1 MVKQLIS
8 RLIHTLQITKH
19 FTAHTVNVFS
29 VWILPVMLLT
39 FLLTALYK
47 KIPLYETF
55 IDGAKE
61 GFDIGVKIIPYLV
74 GILVAIGMFR
84 ASGAIEFLA
93 HALSPILKFIG
104 MPADI
109 LPLAIIRP
117 LSGSGALGITTEIA
131 KHYGGDSYM
140 ARLAAVMTGS
150 SETTL
155 YVIAVY
161 FGSVGITKIRHALIA
176 GIVADIAGMLAALF
190 ICRLI
195 FL

>member
-1 MVKQLIS
+1 MIELLIQVFNIS
-8 RLIHTLQITKH
+8 KH
-19 FTAHTVNVFS
+19 FIAYAINIFS

-39 FLLTALYK
+39 FLGAALYK
-47 KIPLYETF
+47 KIPLYDTF

-61 GFDIGVKIIPYLV
+61 GFSIGVKIIPYLV

-84 ASGAIEFLA
+84 ASGAIEYLA
-93 HALSPILKFIG
+93 HVFSPVLKLIG

-131 KHYGGDSYM
+131 KQYGGDSYM

-161 FGSVGITKIRHALIA
+161 FGSVGISKIRHALIA
-176 GIVADIAGMLAALF
+176 GFVADIAGMLAALF
-190 ICRLI
+190 ICRLV
-195 FL
+195 FM

>member
-1 MVKQLIS
+1 MTESLIQ
-8 RLIHTLQITKH
+8 TLQISKH
-19 FTAHTVNVFS
+19 FIAHAVNVFS
-29 VWILPVMLLT
+29 VWILPIMLLT
-39 FLLTALYK
+39 FLGAALYK
-47 KIPLYETF
+47 KIPLYDTF
-55 IDGAKE
+55 IDGAKQ
-61 GFDIGVKIIPYLV
+61 GFSIGVKIIPYLV
-74 GILVAIGMFR
+74 GILVAMGMFR

-93 HALSPILKFIG
+93 HALAPALNLIG

-131 KHYGGDSYM
+131 NQYGGDSYM

-190 ICRLI
+190 ICRLV
-195 FL
+195 FM

>member
-1 MVKQLIS
+1 MIEALIQ
-8 RLIHTLQITKH
+8 TLQISKH
-19 FTAHTVNVFS
+19 FIAHAVNVFS
-29 VWILPVMLLT
+29 LWILPVMLLT
-39 FLLTALYK
+39 FIVAALYK
-47 KIPLYETF
+47 KIPLYDTF

-61 GFDIGVKIIPYLV
+61 GFSIGVKIIPYLV

-93 HALSPILKFIG
+93 HALAPALNLIG

-131 KHYGGDSYM
+131 NQYGGDSYM

-150 SETTL
+150 SENTL

-161 FGSVGITKIRHALIA
+161 FGSVGISKIRHALIA
-176 GIVADIAGMLAALF
+176 GLVADIAGILASIF
-190 ICRLI
+190 ICRLV

>member
-1 MVKQLIS
+1 MIELLTQ
-8 RLIHTLQITKH
+8 TFQITKH
-19 FTAHTVNVFS
+19 FIAHAVNVFS

-39 FLLTALYK
+39 FLSAALYK
-47 KIPLYETF
+47 KIPLYDTF

-61 GFDIGVKIIPYLV
+61 GFSIGVKIIPYLV

-84 ASGAIEFLA
+84 ASGAIDFLA
-93 HALSPILKFIG
+93 HALSPVLNLIG

-131 KHYGGDSYM
+131 NQYGGDSYM

-161 FGSVGITKIRHALIA
+161 FGSVGISKVRHALIA
-176 GIVADIAGMLAALF
+176 GLVADIAGILASIF
-190 ICRLI
+190 ICRMI

>member
-1 MVKQLIS
+1 
-8 RLIHTLQITKH
+8 
-19 FTAHTVNVFS
+19 
-29 VWILPVMLLT
+29 MLKL
-39 FLLTALYK
+39 
-47 KIPLYETF
+47 
-55 IDGAKE
+55 
-61 GFDIGVKIIPYLV
+61 
-74 GILVAIGMFR
+74 
-84 ASGAIEFLA
+84 
-93 HALSPILKFIG
+93 IG

-131 KHYGGDSYM
+131 NQYGGDSYM

-161 FGSVGITKIRHALIA
+161 FGSVGISKIRHALIA
-176 GIVADIAGMLAALF
+176 GLVADIAGILASIF

-195 FL
+195 FM

>member
-1 MVKQLIS
+1 LPELLIQ
-8 RLIHTLQITKH
+8 TFQITKH
-19 FTAHTVNVFS
+19 FITSTINVFS

-39 FLLTALYK
+39 FLISALYK

-61 GFDIGVKIIPYLV
+61 GFSIGVKIIPYLV

-84 ASGAIEFLA
+84 ASGAIDFLA
-93 HALSPILKFIG
+93 HALAPALNLIG

-131 KHYGGDSYM
+131 NQYGGDSYM

-161 FGSVGITKIRHALIA
+161 FGSVGISKIRHALIA
-176 GIVADIAGMLAALF
+176 GLVADIAGILASIF
-190 ICRLI
+190 ICRLV

>member
-1 MVKQLIS
+1 MTTPLIQ
-8 RLIHTLQITKH
+8 TLEPIKH
-19 FTAHTVNVFS
+19 FIAHAVNLFS
-29 VWILPVMLLT
+29 LWILPVLLLSI
-39 FLLTALYK
+39 LLAAIYK
-47 KIPLYETF
+47 KIALYDTF

-84 ASGAIEFLA
+84 ASGAIDFIAQALA
-93 HALSPILKFIG
+93 PALKLIG

-131 KHYGGDSYM
+131 TKYGGDSYM

-161 FGSVGITKIRHALIA
+161 FGSVGISKIRHALIA
-176 GIVADIAGMLAALF
+176 GIVADLAGMFAALF
-190 ICRLI
+190 ICRLV
-195 FL
+195 FN

>member
-1 MVKQLIS
+1 M
-8 RLIHTLQITKH
+8 
-19 FTAHTVNVFS
+19 AHAVNVFS
-29 VWILPVMLLT
+29 LWILPVMLLT
-39 FLLTALYK
+39 FIVAALYK
-47 KIPLYETF
+47 KIPLYDTF

-61 GFDIGVKIIPYLV
+61 GFSIGVKIIPYLV

-93 HALSPILKFIG
+93 HALAPALNLIG

-131 KHYGGDSYM
+131 NQYGGDSYM

-161 FGSVGITKIRHALIA
+161 FGSVGISKIRHALIA
-176 GIVADIAGMLAALF
+176 GLVADIAGILASIF
-190 ICRLI
+190 ICRLV

>member
-1 MVKQLIS
+1 LTELLIQ
-8 RLIHTLQITKH
+8 TLQIAKH
-19 FTAHTVNVFS
+19 FIAHAVNVFS
-29 VWILPVMLLT
+29 LWILPVMLLT
-39 FLLTALYK
+39 FLGAALYK
-47 KIPLYETF
+47 KIPLYDTF

-61 GFDIGVKIIPYLV
+61 GFSIGVKIIPYLV

-93 HALSPILKFIG
+93 HVLAPALNLIG

-131 KHYGGDSYM
+131 NQYGGDSYM

-161 FGSVGITKIRHALIA
+161 FGSVGISKIRHALIA
-176 GIVADIAGMLAALF
+176 GLVADIAGMLAALF
-190 ICRLI
+190 ICRLV

>member
-1 MVKQLIS
+1 MTESLIQ
-8 RLIHTLQITKH
+8 TLQISKH
-19 FTAHTVNVFS
+19 FIAHAVNVFS
-29 VWILPVMLLT
+29 VWILPIMLLT
-39 FLLTALYK
+39 FLGAALYK
-47 KIPLYETF
+47 KIPLYDTF

-61 GFDIGVKIIPYLV
+61 GFSIGVKIIPYLV

-93 HALSPILKFIG
+93 HALAPALNLIG

-131 KHYGGDSYM
+131 NQYGGDSYM

-161 FGSVGITKIRHALIA
+161 FGSVEISKIRHALIA
-176 GIVADIAGMLAALF
+176 GLVADIAGMLAALF
-190 ICRLI
+190 ICRLV
-195 FL
+195 FM